1 MEKNSYAIDSTTTVI
16 ASQQCIARE
25 DHNTQNDEIVTT
37 IEQIFGPVIIEN
49 EKKIE
54 NVQQEYKEKCD
65 VLIEYKEAISDSN
78 DSYAIVTND
87 DPKNWPTTKKWWI
100 LFIVIVSGML
110 SPVTST
116 ILYPALIILQQE
128 LQTSETVV
136 NSLVSIFIYCMGIAP
151 IVWAAYSDEFATR
164 RKVYL
169 ASMMVFNISTIICAI
184 SKNIWLL
191 LIMRAVQACGSS
203 AVLSIG
209 SAIISDIYVSTE
221 RGHAYGLFYLAYWL
235 GPFIGP
241 MCGGYLTEYFGWRW
255 MFWFLA
261 IYGGI
266 IFIMILL
273 FLPETSRTV
282 SSPTSPTGASTTP
295 RFNPISP
302 LKLLRYPNVTLVVI
316 YVSIISSTIHLQYV
330 SVPRNF
336 SQRYNLSSS
345 TIGLLFIAPAAG
357 CAFGSLFGGKYSDFV
372 LRKKT
377 ENSDSSY
384 PEMRIHSAWS
394 GALLVPCSYLAYGWL
409 LENNY
414 NLIVLMILWF
424 LGSLGTL
431 IVFNSLS
438 SYLVDAYI
446 TRSASATALNNC
458 FRFMVAGTVAILE
471 PLMEDALGTGWM
483 FTFIVSLGVVSA
495 LFVVLVYL
503 KGKEWRENCDLKNTE
518 SSDHIV

>member
-16 ASQQCIARE
+16 ASQQFIAHE
-25 DHNTQNDEIVTT
+25 DHTTKNDEIVSS
-37 IEQIFGPVIIEN
+37 IEQVFGPVIIEN

-54 NVQQEYKEKCD
+54 NEQQDYKEKCD
-65 VLIEYKEAISDSN
+65 VLTEYKNVISDSN

-87 DPKNWPTTKKWWI
+87 DPKNWPTTKKWRI
-100 LFIVIVSGML
+100 LFIVIVSGL
-110 SPVTST
+110 LAHVTST
-116 ILYPALIILQQE
+116 ILYPALILLQQE
-128 LQTSETVV
+128 LQTSEIVV
-136 NSLVSIFIYCMGIAP
+136 NSLVAIFIYCMGIAP
-151 IVWAAYSDEFATR
+151 IVWAAYSDAFATR
-164 RKVYL
+164 RKVSL
-169 ASMMVFNISTIICAI
+169 ASMMVFIISTIICAI

-209 SAIISDIYVSTE
+209 SAIISDIYVPTE
-221 RGHAYGLFYLAYWL
+221 RGQAYGLFFLAYWF
-235 GPFIGP
+235 GPFIGR

-266 IFIMILL
+266 IFIMILF

-282 SSPTSPTGASTTP
+282 SSPTDASTTP

-316 YVSIISSTIHLQYV
+316 YVSIISSTIHLQYI

-357 CAFGSLFGGKYSDFV
+357 CAFGSLLSGKYSDFV

-384 PEMRIHSAWS
+384 PEMRIYSAWS

-409 LENNY
+409 LE
-414 NLIVLMILWF
+414 
-424 LGSLGTL
+424 
-431 IVFNSLS
+431 
-438 SYLVDAYI
+438 
-446 TRSASATALNNC
+446 
-458 FRFMVAGTVAILE
+458 
-471 PLMEDALGTGWM
+471 
-483 FTFIVSLGVVSA
+483 
-495 LFVVLVYL
+495 
-503 KGKEWRENCDLKNTE
+503 
-518 SSDHIV
+518 